1 MNKKL
6 NNYLADEKPYEKVLK
21 NGAESLTDTEALAVI
36 LRTGYKDIDVL
47 TLARDVLKKAGGSL
61 IGIHDLTI
69 EELTKIKGIGK
80 VKAIELKCIAELS
93 IRMSS
98 LEKHT
103 GFTASSSSVIA
114 ERYME
119 RMRHLNVEKVY
130 ALFLDS
136 KLQLI
141 KEVVVSSG
149 TVNSSYLPEREILS
163 CALKADA
170 VNMVLLHNH
179 PSGDPTPSRSDISS
193 TLSIA
198 KAGELIGIKLLDHIV
213 IGDKKYISI
222 KDMDL
227 F

>member
-1 MNKKL
+1 MT
-6 NNYLADEKPYEKVLK
+6 DEKPYEKVLK
-21 NGAESLTDTEALAVI
+21 NGAESLSDAEALAVI
-36 LRTGYKDIDVL
+36 LRTGYKDLDVL
-47 TLARDVLKKAGGSL
+47 TLARNVLKKAGGSL

-69 EELTKIKGIGK
+69 EELTGIKGIGK

-98 LEKHT
+98 TAKETALV
-103 GFTASSSSVIA
+103 ASSSSVIA

-136 KLQLI
+136 KLKLI
-141 KEVVVSSG
+141 KEVIVCSG

-163 CALKADA
+163 LALKADA
-170 VNMVLLHNH
+170 VNLVLLHNH
-179 PSGDPTPSRSDISS
+179 PSGDPTPSSSDISS
-193 TLSIA
+193 TLSVA
-198 KAGELIGIKLLDHIV
+198 KAGELIGIRLLDHIV
-213 IGDKKYISI
+213 IGDKKYISM